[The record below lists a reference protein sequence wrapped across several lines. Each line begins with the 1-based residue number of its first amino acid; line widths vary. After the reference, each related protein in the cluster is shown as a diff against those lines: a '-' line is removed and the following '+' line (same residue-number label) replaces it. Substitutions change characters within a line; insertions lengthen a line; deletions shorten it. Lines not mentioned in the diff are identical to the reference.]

1 MAVTELQVLSP
12 GDGYS
17 MVIGLGIGFTFIM
30 IGLTLI
36 QNHYG
41 SRNTFKSTVE
51 FNAASISVRPSVIAA
66 GIVSSRAHAS
76 TLLTSCTSHTHMVE
90 EEDYGME
97 Q

>member
-12 GDGYS
+12 GDGYG
-17 MVIGLGIGFTFIM
+17 MVIGLRIGFTFIM

-36 QNHYG
+36 QNRYG
-41 SRNTFKSTVE
+41 SRNTFKSTEE
-51 FNAASISVRPSVIAA
+51 FNSASRSVRPGMIAA
-66 GIVSSRAHAS
+66 GIVSSWAHAS

-90 EEDYGME
+90 EEDYDME